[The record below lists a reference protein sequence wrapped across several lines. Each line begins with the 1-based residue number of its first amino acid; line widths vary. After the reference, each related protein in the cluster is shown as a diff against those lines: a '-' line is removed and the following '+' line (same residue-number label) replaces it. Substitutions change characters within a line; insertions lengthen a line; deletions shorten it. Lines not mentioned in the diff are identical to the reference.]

1 MSLYLTGLT
10 GFFFHGFGH
19 SLFERCSVRSVFHHV
34 RGKYDTEMEPD
45 WFSQLLTKAWTL
57 RRGVWIWKETLQDFG
72 DLQKFENSKMELG
85 SEMAD
90 YKTPLSK
97 SVLLLAFYYPSGLN

>member
-1 MSLYLTGLT
+1 MDLATLFLNAALSEVSFIMCLESRIPRGSLT
-10 GFFFHGFGH
+10 GFHN
-19 SLFERCSVRSVFHHV
+19 
-34 RGKYDTEMEPD
+34 
-45 WFSQLLTKAWTL
+45 LTKAWTL

-72 DLQKFENSKMELG
+72 DLQKFESSKMELG